1 MSCLPIVLIA
11 AFWLPAD
18 STAAPKGAQA
28 KPEVKT
34 VQGKVTRLT
43 TALKGRGLPA
53 DPEPIEKQVVLVSDD
68 GAIHPILSD
77 EASRALF
84 LDERLRDRKAQLDV
98 RQYPGLPYL
107 QVLKIQVEEEGKMR
121 VPEYYCIVCTISVR
135 YPQICPCCQ
144 GDMELRMKPE
154 SR

>member
-18 STAAPKGAQA
+18 SPAPPRGVQA
-28 KPEVKT
+28 KPEIKT
-34 VQGKVTRLT
+34 LRGKVTRLNA
-43 TALKGRGLPA
+43 ALKGRGLPA
-53 DPEPIEKQVVLVSDD
+53 DPEPIEKQVVLVTDD
-68 GAIHPILSD
+68 GSIHPLLSD

-84 LDERLRDRKAQLDV
+84 LDDRLRDRDAQLDV
-98 RQYPGLPYL
+98 RQYAGLPYL
-107 QVLKIQVEEEGKMR
+107 QVLKIQVEEGGKMR